1 MTIPASWDTI
11 EDHMPRHVA
20 VRKMIVPAAGL
31 GTRLLPATKA
41 LPKELLPLVDRPIIQ
56 YGVEEA
62 VRSGIRHVVLVTS
75 PGDTMTAA
83 HFAPHPALE
92 ALLAERGKSDLL
104 ATVRALAT
112 MVNVTTVHQEQPL
125 GLGHAI
131 LCAKET
137 VGEDSFAVL
146 LPDDVIDA
154 DPPALKQM
162 IDLFTELDGPVLLVE
177 RVAREAVSRYG
188 IVDAEPVRDGVFK
201 IRDLVEKPEPER
213 TSSNLAIVGRYV
225 LTPDVFAAL
234 EQIEQD
240 TGREIQLTDGLRRL
254 IHERPIYACV
264 LTGTRHDAGTK
275 LGLLQASIHFALKRP
290 DLAPQLRAYL
300 EAQNLKPQA

>member
-1 MTIPASWDTI
+1 
-11 EDHMPRHVA
+11 
-20 VRKMIVPAAGL
+20 MIVPAAGL

-162 IDLFTELDGPVLLVE
+162 IDLFTEFDGPVLLVE

-254 IHERPIYACV
+254 THERPIYACV